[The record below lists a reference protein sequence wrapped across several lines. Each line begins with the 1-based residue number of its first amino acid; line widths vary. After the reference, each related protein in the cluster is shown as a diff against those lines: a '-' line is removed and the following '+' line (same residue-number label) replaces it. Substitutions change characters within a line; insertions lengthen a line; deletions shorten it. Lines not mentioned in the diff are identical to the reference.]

1 MAKQPTETM
10 ELAQATQM
18 VKWLDEERRKDKA
31 IIATLQEATRSQ
43 DQQLTQQAA
52 QIQELQTTLAGLQG
66 LLAQA
71 ASFEQT
77 VAKYKNELVFLLDQ
91 REEAWKKERAE
102 SERLRKIEAETVADE
117 LGGIEKRL
125 QVLSRCDDE
134 LKVRQAEDKRLS
146 EALQRLTTTVSD
158 LSKRSDDRVQAV
170 TYLEEQRRADNRRIA
185 ELEQD
190 ATELRK
196 KVEAQTAKL
205 SLLEDT
211 IQKHRK
217 HIDEAV
223 QQLEGFH
230 KSIEEVRVA
239 EFRREQAAKKYA
251 DQAEQVNQEM
261 EEWQAQTQR
270 FVEQYQLNKR
280 ALDKLE
286 GFQERMEKRQNEV
299 AEMQRLAEDRVKRQW
314 EEWQAAQDKEQK
326 KRQILSDEQG
336 RAQNRLNQEHA
347 DRIGRLE
354 ARTGDHQTQI
364 EALLDLYRMDAH
376 RGLAAMQEA
385 VERGEQAFADA
396 RAVFRGEQKQKKGRS
411 IERP

>member
-43 DQQLTQQAA
+43 DQQLTHQAA
-52 QIQELQTTLAGLQG
+52 QLQELQTILAGVQSLI
-66 LLAQA
+66 AQA
-71 ASFEQT
+71 TGFEQT
-77 VAKYKNELVFLLDQ
+77 VANYKNEVAFLLDQ
-91 REEAWKKERAE
+91 REDAWKKERAE
-102 SERLRKIEAETVADE
+102 SERLRKIEAETMADQ

-125 QVLSRCDDE
+125 QILSRHDEE
-134 LKVRQAEDKRLS
+134 LKARQAEDRRLG
-146 EALQRLTTTVSD
+146 EALQRLSVTVSD
-158 LSKRSDDRVQAV
+158 LNKRSDDRVQAV

-196 KVEAQTAKL
+196 KAEAQVAKL

-223 QQLEGFH
+223 QQLKDFQ

-261 EEWQAQTQR
+261 EEWRAQTQR

-280 ALDKLE
+280 ALEKLE
-286 GFQERMEKRQNEV
+286 GFRERMEKRQNEV

-314 EEWQAAQDKEQK
+314 EEWQAAQDREQK
-326 KRQILSDEQG
+326 KRQILSDEQW
-336 RAQNRLNQEHA
+336 RAQNALSQEHA
-347 DRIGRLE
+347 DRVGRLE
-354 ARTGDHQTQI
+354 TRTGTHQTQI
-364 EALLDLYRMDAH
+364 ETLFDIYRMDA
-376 RGLAAMQEA
+376 RRELATMQETA
-385 VERGEQAFADA
+385 ERAEQTLAEV
-396 RAVFRGEQKQKKGRS
+396 RAASRGEQKRKGRS